1 MVDKV
6 VGEELSE
13 PILEAR
19 LDVILE
25 VKLDAKGYT
34 VENTEF
40 CIYTNITSQDRELP
54 QRSFHDTF
62 NQKTHQFVLVQQFLI
77 QLPLGFDLKTI
88 QNMAELSEA
97 KHPRGFSVS

>member
-1 MVDKV
+1 MVDMV

-34 VENTEF
+34 VENTAL
-40 CIYTNITSQDRELP
+40 CIYTHVTPQNWGLP
-54 QRSFHDTF
+54 
-62 NQKTHQFVLVQQFLI
+62 
-77 QLPLGFDLKTI
+77 
-88 QNMAELSEA
+88 
-97 KHPRGFSVS
+97 

>member
-40 CIYTNITSQDRELP
+40 CIYTNITPQDHELP
-54 QRSFHDTF
+54 
-62 NQKTHQFVLVQQFLI
+62 
-77 QLPLGFDLKTI
+77 
-88 QNMAELSEA
+88 
-97 KHPRGFSVS
+97 

>member
-25 VKLDAKGYT
+25 VKLEANGFT
-34 VENTEF
+34 VENIEF
-40 CIYTNITSQDRELP
+40 CI
-54 QRSFHDTF
+54 
-62 NQKTHQFVLVQQFLI
+62 
-77 QLPLGFDLKTI
+77 
-88 QNMAELSEA
+88 
-97 KHPRGFSVS
+97 

>member
-34 VENTEF
+34 VANTEF
-40 CIYTNITSQDRELP
+40 CIYTHITPQNWGLP
-54 QRSFHDTF
+54 
-62 NQKTHQFVLVQQFLI
+62 
-77 QLPLGFDLKTI
+77 
-88 QNMAELSEA
+88 
-97 KHPRGFSVS
+97 

>member
-40 CIYTNITSQDRELP
+40 CIYTHITP
-54 QRSFHDTF
+54 Q
-62 NQKTHQFVLVQQFLI
+62 NGGV
-77 QLPLGFDLKTI
+77 P
-88 QNMAELSEA
+88 
-97 KHPRGFSVS
+97 